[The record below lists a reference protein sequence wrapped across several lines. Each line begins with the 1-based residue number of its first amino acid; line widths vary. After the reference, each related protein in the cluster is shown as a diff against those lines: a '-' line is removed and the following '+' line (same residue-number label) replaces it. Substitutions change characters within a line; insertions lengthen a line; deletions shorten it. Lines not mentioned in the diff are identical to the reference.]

1 MFVARW
7 QIDARFGQKQKVIDL
22 VRAWERDIGSKAG
35 IGKMKIQLLTG
46 SIGAREATVE
56 IDHTVETLAEL
67 EQMFEKL
74 GEARCPQ
81 AVGAGSG
88 TLRGLRFLALAD
100 LPRAVDA
107 SIICTAAS

>member
-35 IGKMKIQLLTG
+35 TGKMKIQLLTG

-56 IDHTVETLAEL
+56 IDHTVDTLTEL

-74 GEARCPQ
+74 GKLEAHKKWGQDLEPY
-81 AVGAGSG
+81 VVSGSSHWQIFRV
-88 TLRGLRFLALAD
+88 L
-100 LPRAVDA
+100 
-107 SIICTAAS
+107 